1 MSAYTHRKAKTKY
14 RDRIR
19 LERASQEQSNG
30 NNETPYDRVKLC
42 RERKRMNAAERI
54 NDGVSISAAG
64 AVEIMQV
71 DDEIASTSTTDCI
84 GIDGVR
90 SSIMKT
96 HLAAASAPFTATFV
110 NNPFG
115 HKCDVCGHDTA
126 TPSFSFPYR
135 THANLRV
142 KIATLIRVKGQIK

>member
-1 MSAYTHRKAKTKY
+1 MSAYTRRKAKTKY
-14 RDRIR
+14 RDHIR

-30 NNETPYDRVKLC
+30 NNKTPYDRVKLC
-42 RERKRMNAAERI
+42 RESKRMNAAERI
-54 NDGVSISAAG
+54 NDGVSTSAAG

-84 GIDGVR
+84 GIDCVR

-96 HLAAASAPFTATFV
+96 HWAAASARFTTTFV

-115 HKCDVCGHDTA
+115 HKCDVCDRLWFLRSLKLTKEKTLTA
-126 TPSFSFPYR
+126 
-135 THANLRV
+135 A
-142 KIATLIRVKGQIK
+142 

>member
-1 MSAYTHRKAKTKY
+1 MSACTRRKAETKY

-30 NNETPYDRVKLC
+30 NNKTPYDQVKLC
-42 RERKRMNAAERI
+42 RDRKRMNAAERV
-54 NDGVSISAAG
+54 NDGVRTSAAG

-71 DDEIASTSTTDCI
+71 DNEIASTSTTDCI
-84 GIDGVR
+84 GIDCVR

-96 HLAAASAPFTATFV
+96 HWATASGRFNTTFV

-115 HKCDVCGHDTA
+115 HK
-126 TPSFSFPYR
+126 
-135 THANLRV
+135 
-142 KIATLIRVKGQIK
+142 